1 MANQKIQEYNEKLV
15 ENNINIGIVEYVKNL
30 NGHFYNINIDFI
42 DDFIDMVDKDECCI
56 PHEYLTKYG
65 VTQMTGGSSDVKR
78 ILISHSSVEGKDHI
92 VQVSTN
98 AEKKEKITY
107 ILHPII
113 FKKILIRSRN
123 TDIFADYYLLLEMC
137 IKYYND
143 YQNMLLKKKIEED
156 NKIKLLLLNETE
168 TLDNFTIFRCDED
181 TLFVRKN
188 PHNKGY
194 IITKHD
200 YDEYPYVMIN
210 GSNKNV
216 TKILN
221 ACKIKHENMI
231 LKIRCPSHLNFV
243 RKIKEVL
250 GDKFERMSAD
260 YEDEL
265 DSNATRTSNTRFFKL
280 NGIAEEKFIDAIE
293 KLHSSRGSI
302 F

>member
-15 ENNINIGIVEYVKNL
+15 ENNINIGIIEYVKNL

-56 PHEYLTKYG
+56 PHDYLIKYG
-65 VTQMTGGSSDVKR
+65 VLTNIDTSATVKR
-78 ILISHSSVEGKDHI
+78 ILEQYDLSGFRPDEYYTV
-92 VQVSTN
+92 VQRDPVTHKN
-98 AEKKEKITY
+98 DYFI
-107 ILHPII
+107 HPLL
-113 FKKILIRSRN
+113 FKMILIRSKN
-123 TDIFADYYLLLEMC
+123 TTVFAKYYLLLEMC

-143 YQNMLLKKKIEED
+143 FQQLLLERKIEED
-156 NKIKLLLLNETE
+156 NKIKLLLLNESE

-210 GSNKNV
+210 GSSKNV

-231 LKIRCPSHLNFV
+231 LKLRCPSHLNFV

-265 DSNATRTSNTRFFKL
+265 DNNTTRTSNTRFFKL
-280 NGIAEEKFIDAIE
+280 NGVTEEQFIQAIE
-293 KLHSSRGSI
+293 KVHDSRGK
-302 F
+302 